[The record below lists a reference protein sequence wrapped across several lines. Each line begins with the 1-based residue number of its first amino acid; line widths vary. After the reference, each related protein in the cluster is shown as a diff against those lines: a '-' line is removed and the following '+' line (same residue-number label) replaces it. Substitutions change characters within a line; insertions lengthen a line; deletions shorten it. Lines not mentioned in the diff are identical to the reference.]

1 MFSIKRKKGSPKK
14 CKKIISHLKNNKNS
28 THDKRHKKDIEK
40 GKNENE
46 MYKKSLAM
54 QQQQ

>member
-1 MFSIKRKKGSPKK
+1 MQKK
-14 CKKIISHLKNNKNS
+14 ISHLKNNKNS
-28 THDKRHKKDIEK
+28 IHDERHKKDIEK

-54 QQQQ
+54 

>member
-54 QQQQ
+54 